1 MPNKLK
7 PEPAGRAWEST
18 PLSLLTEWVRRG
30 TESVFATQRILL
42 DLVKRQNANTF
53 NAVRERLAVA
63 GSVPMNALTEMAGEG
78 ISNFI
83 AAQRV
88 LLQLAQ
94 RQNEIVLGAVKE
106 RTPGA
111 PLAAMTDLLRRG
123 IDTFIEMQQH
133 FLTIASKQTDVWI
146 DSAKER
152 KPFDGKHVA
161 ELARDA
167 MENFVR
173 SQKKFLDAVAEETAH
188 ATGARNGKEEPS
200 KKRTKVAELA
210 CEGAEAFID
219 AEKKLLDIA
228 AQQMS
233 VNMKVARKSIGAI
246 NPFPPVSLA
255 DLTRHTV
262 DGFVAAQKA
271 LLDTMAKRG
280 HARGE
285 SELPASATPEPP
297 KAKRKLSAAGREAI
311 IAATKRRW
319 ALKRAEAAKVPGPA
333 KKAAAKKAAVKAPPA
348 KAAKRA
354 ATKIMAPAAA
364 QTTAETANL

>member
-1 MPNKLK
+1 MPNQSKS
-7 PEPAGRAWEST
+7 EPGGRAREST
-18 PLSLLTEWVRRG
+18 PFSLLTEWVRQG
-30 TESVFATQRILL
+30 TESFFATQRILL
-42 DLVKRQNANTF
+42 DLVMRQNSNTF
-53 NAVRERLAVA
+53 SAVRERLAGA
-63 GSVPMNALTEMAGEG
+63 GTVPVTALTEMAGEG

-94 RQNEIVLGAVKE
+94 RQNEIVLGGVRE

-111 PLAAMTDLLRRG
+111 PLGAMTDLLRRG

-146 DSAKER
+146 DAAKEG

-188 ATGARNGKEEPS
+188 ATGAKNGKGES
-200 KKRTKVAELA
+200 AKKKTEVAELA
-210 CEGAEAFID
+210 REGAEAFID
-219 AEKKLLDIA
+219 AQKKLLDIA

-233 VNMKVARKSIGAI
+233 VNVKVARKTIGAI
-246 NPFPPVSLA
+246 NPFPPVTLA

-262 DGFVAAQKA
+262 DSFVAAQKA

-280 HARGE
+280 HAAIAARHADRGANRRF
-285 SELPASATPEPP
+285 ASAKPTPP
-297 KAKRKLSAAGREAI
+297 L
-311 IAATKRRW
+311 
-319 ALKRAEAAKVPGPA
+319 
-333 KKAAAKKAAVKAPPA
+333 
-348 KAAKRA
+348 
-354 ATKIMAPAAA
+354 
-364 QTTAETANL
+364 